1 MSISQPFTIHFEILG
16 RPLTLKSEASP
27 ARLESVVQLVD
38 EKIREIRRSLP
49 KASNE
54 EIAIMTALNIAF
66 DFLEIKEDSQYLRQE
81 IESKSKHLIQ
91 LIENRSS
98 LPLR

>member
-1 MSISQPFTIHFEILG
+1 MVE
-16 RPLTLKSEASP
+16 
-27 ARLESVVQLVD
+27 
-38 EKIREIRRSLP
+38 EKIRETRKALP
-49 KASNE
+49 KAASE

-66 DFLEIKEDSQYLRQE
+66 DYLEMKEEFHHLRQE

-91 LIENRSS
+91 LIETRSS

>member
-1 MSISQPFTIHFEILG
+1 
-16 RPLTLKSEASP
+16 
-27 ARLESVVQLVD
+27 LVE
-38 EKIREIRRSLP
+38 EKIRETRRALP

-66 DFLEIKEDSQYLRQE
+66 DYLEMKEEFQHLRQE

-91 LIENRSS
+91 LIETRSS

>member
-1 MSISQPFTIHFEILG
+1 VEE
-16 RPLTLKSEASP
+16 R
-27 ARLESVVQLVD
+27 
-38 EKIREIRRSLP
+38 IREIRKALP

-66 DFLEIKEDSQYLRQE
+66 DYLEIKEDSEHLRQE

-91 LIENRSS
+91 LIETRSS

>member
-1 MSISQPFTIHFEILG
+1 LG
-16 RPLTLKSEASP
+16 RPLTLKSEASQQQ
-27 ARLESVVQLVD
+27 LESVVQLVE
-38 EKIREIRRSLP
+38 EKIRETRKAMP
-49 KASNE
+49 KAATE

-66 DFLEIKEDSQYLRQE
+66 DYLEIKEDSQHLRQE

-91 LIENRSS
+91 LIEMRSS